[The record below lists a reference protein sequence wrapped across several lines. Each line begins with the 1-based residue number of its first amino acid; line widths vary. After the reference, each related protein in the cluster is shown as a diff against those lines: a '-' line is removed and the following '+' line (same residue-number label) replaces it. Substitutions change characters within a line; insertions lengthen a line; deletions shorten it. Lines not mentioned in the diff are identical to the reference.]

1 MMEKIDSC
9 HLTFAQGWVSS
20 NMIFGSGYL
29 GAMTCTTA
37 LVDTDCEVYNGPTN
51 VIFATVSFN

>member
-37 LVDTDCEVYNGPTN
+37 LVDTDCEVTM
-51 VIFATVSFN
+51 AQQM